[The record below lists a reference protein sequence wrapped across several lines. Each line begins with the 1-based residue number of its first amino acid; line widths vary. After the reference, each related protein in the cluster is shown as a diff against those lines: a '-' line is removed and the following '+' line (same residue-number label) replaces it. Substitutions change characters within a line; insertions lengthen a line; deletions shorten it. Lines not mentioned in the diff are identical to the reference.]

1 MAAQPKRAVSSVV
14 SLDQIRAADDTHA
27 AEGVLV
33 EVPEWGGSVRVRG
46 LTRGEARTL
55 GAEGTTPTNAEVFT
69 LHHGL
74 VAPTVSVEEAA
85 TLLDEKGFAATERVL
100 VAILDLSGLT
110 PGFRQDK
117 AD

>member
-1 MAAQPKRAVSSVV
+1 MAAAKKAAASVV

-33 EVPEWGGSVRVRG
+33 AVPEWGGSVRVRG
-46 LTRGEARTL
+46 LTRGEARSL
-55 GAEGTTPTNAEVFT
+55 GDGTTPADAEVFT
-69 LHHGL
+69 LQHGL
-74 VAPTVSVEEAA
+74 VEPAVTAEEAA
-85 TLLDEKGFAATERVL
+85 VLLDEKGFAATERVL

-110 PGFRQDK
+110 PGFREGK

>member
-1 MAAQPKRAVSSVV
+1 MAAARKAVSSVV
-14 SLDQIRAADDTHA
+14 SLDQIRAADDTRA

-33 EVPEWGGSVRVRG
+33 DVPEWGGAVRVRG

-55 GAEGTTPTNAEVFT
+55 GTEGATTSDAETFT

-74 VAPTVSVEEAA
+74 VDPRVTMEEAA
-85 TLLDEKGFAATERVL
+85 ALLDEKGFAATERVL

-110 PGFRQDK
+110 PGFRQGP

>member
-1 MAAQPKRAVSSVV
+1 MAAAKKAVSSAVV
-14 SLDQIRAADDTHA
+14 SLEQIRAADDTHA

-46 LTRGEARTL
+46 LTRGEARSL
-55 GAEGTTPTNAEVFT
+55 GEGTTPADAEVFT
-69 LHHGL
+69 LQHGL
-74 VAPTVSVEEAA
+74 VDPKVTAEEATA
-85 TLLDEKGFAATERVL
+85 LLDEKGFAATERVL

-110 PGFRQDK
+110 PGFREGK